1 MSSIAILAAGIVFII
16 AAIISLVMFFK
27 GFGKSYLV
35 LTIAILIL
43 VYFMY
48 DLSDSIIASLATM
61 IN

>member
-48 DLSDSIIASLATM
+48 DLSDSIIASFATM
-61 IN
+61 IK